1 MMRVLVTGGAG
12 FIGSHLVERLLGDG
26 HFVRVLDDFSTG
38 KRANLELVS
47 AGAAPGRFELMEGSI
62 ADFETCRRA
71 VEGIEGVLHQAA
83 LPSVPRSVRDPIASN
98 AANVDGTLN
107 LLVAARDAKVRRM
120 VQASSSSVYGNSPT
134 LPKHEGMPTNPRS
147 PYALTKLAGEVYARL
162 FFELYGFETVC
173 LRYFNVFGPRQDPSS
188 QYAAV
193 IPKFTFALLDGE
205 PPEIHGD
212 GGQTRD
218 FTYIANVVDANLR
231 ALEAPKA
238 AGEAMNVA
246 AGARTSLLEMLGHI
260 QDILGTTIAP
270 RHVDSRAGDVRDSL
284 ADLTKVTSLTGYEP
298 RIGLREGLERYVE
311 WARAARGT

>member
-1 MMRVLVTGGAG
+1 MRVLVTGGAG

-38 KRANLELVS
+38 KRENLALVS
-47 AGAAPGRFELMEGSI
+47 AGAPAHRYELIEGSLVDI
-62 ADFETCRRA
+62 ETCRRA
-71 VEGIEGVLHQAA
+71 VDGIEGVLHQAA
-83 LPSVPRSVRDPIASN
+83 LPSVPRSVRDPIGSN

-134 LPKHEGMPTNPRS
+134 LPKHESMPTNPRS

-162 FFELYGFETVC
+162 FFELYGVETVC
-173 LRYFNVFGPRQDPSS
+173 LRYFNVFGPRQDPTS

-193 IPKFTFALLDGE
+193 IPKFVFALLDGN
-205 PPEIHGD
+205 PPEVHGD

-231 ALEAPKA
+231 ALEAPRA

-246 AGARTSLLEMLGHI
+246 AGTRTSLLEMLGHI
-260 QDILGTTIAP
+260 QEILGTRIAP
-270 RHVDSRAGDVRDSL
+270 KHVESRAGDVRDSL
-284 ADLTKVTSLTGYEP
+284 ADLGKVSELTGYAP
-298 RIGLREGLERYVE
+298 AIGLREGLERYVA
-311 WARAARGT
+311 WARSVRGG

>member
-1 MMRVLVTGGAG
+1 MRVLVTGGAG
-12 FIGSHLVERLLGDG
+12 FIGSHLVERLLADG

-38 KRANLELVS
+38 KRGNLELVS
-47 AGAAPGRFELMEGSI
+47 AGAPAGCFELIEGSLV
-62 ADFETCRRA
+62 DLDTCRRA
-71 VEGIEGVLHQAA
+71 VEGVDGVLHQAA
-83 LPSVPRSVRDPIASN
+83 LPSVPRSVRDPLGSN

-162 FFELYGFETVC
+162 FFELYGLETVC

-193 IPKFTFALLDGE
+193 IPKFVFALLDGN

-246 AGARTSLLEMLGHI
+246 AGTRTSLLEMLAHI
-260 QDILGTTIAP
+260 QQILGTSIAP
-270 RHVDSRAGDVRDSL
+270 KHVESRAGDVRDSL
-284 ADLTKVTSLTGYEP
+284 ADLTKVSQLTGYAP
-298 RIGLREGLERYVE
+298 KIGLREGLERYVA
-311 WARAARGT
+311 WARSVRDA